1 MKELNELYRKRAE
14 YFNTV
19 QALEEWM
26 QNDSQPFYSTFRA
39 EQTKLLDKTQLLLT
53 ELKIDIRRLHYTLM
67 LEV

>member
-26 QNDSQPFYSTFRA
+26 QNDSQPFYSTFRV
-39 EQTKLLDKTQLLLT
+39 EQTKLLDKTQLSLT
-53 ELKIDIRRLHYTLM
+53 ELKIDIRRLHYALM